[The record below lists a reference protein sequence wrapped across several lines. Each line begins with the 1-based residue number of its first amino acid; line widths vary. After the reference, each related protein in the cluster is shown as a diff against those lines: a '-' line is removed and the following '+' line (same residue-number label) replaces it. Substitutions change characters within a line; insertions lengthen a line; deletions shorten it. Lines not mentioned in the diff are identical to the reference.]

1 MTRLTLAS
9 TVALVCTLALASAP
23 DAHAQQRS
31 IDGHG
36 NWTYNFKSQTPR
48 AEQAGRPRR
57 VKSARSKSRTRD
69 KPDTLVRFADGDG
82 RRYNPSSKVWFDGKS
97 SCWSGKEAFTF
108 KKGAWFYGD
117 AAWAQSSATWSA
129 EDDEQPELVSCD
141 SDPIFAANVK
151 ELAATATGSAIGT
164 ATTAT
169 ATPRS
174 GGDLQKAGAKATGCR
189 KYFANVGQM
198 LTVPCGD

>member
-1 MTRLTLAS
+1 MTRLMLAS
-9 TVALVCTLALASAP
+9 TAALVCTLAMGSVP
-23 DAHAQQRS
+23 DVQAQQSS
-31 IDGHG
+31 IDNHG
-36 NWTYNFKSQTPR
+36 TWNYNFKSQPR
-48 AEQAGRPRR
+48 APRADRPRR

-69 KPDTLVRFADGDG
+69 KPDTLVRFSDGEG

-97 SCWSGKEAFTF
+97 SCWSGKEAFTL
-108 KKGAWFYGD
+108 KQGAWFYGD
-117 AAWAQSSATWSA
+117 AAWTQSSTTWSA

-141 SDPIFAANVK
+141 SDPVFAANVK
-151 ELAATATGSAIGT
+151 ELAATTTGSAIGP
-164 ATTAT
+164 AATAT

-174 GGDLQKAGAKATGCR
+174 GADLQKAGAKATGCR